1 MLSILINIAAF
12 LVAILVLVTIHE
24 FGHFWVAR
32 RLGVRV
38 LRFSIGFGR
47 SLYTWRRPG
56 DETEYVIAALPL
68 GGYVKMLDERE
79 TEEAIAPADRPFAFN
94 NQPLWKRSAIVA
106 AGPLANFLL
115 AILLYWGL
123 LMAGESGVR
132 PEVGSVE
139 PESMA
144 AEAGFLPGDLVESVD
159 GRPIATWGN
168 FWLAMLSASLGGDDV
183 EVRVTA
189 ADGLP
194 DVRTLPADE
203 LAPLDPGRGFL
214 SGVGLRSA
222 TPPIPPVLA
231 EVVPEEPA
239 AQAGLRAG
247 DAMLAVDGESIESWA
262 DFVAAIQARPDQPA
276 TVHLERDGSRFDV
289 VLTPQ
294 AVTLDDGSVVGRIGA
309 GPAVP
314 EDLFADYAV
323 VVHYGPV
330 AALTESLRR
339 VGDLSAMTLRIA
351 WRMLVGTA
359 SVQNLSSPIG
369 IADAAGRTASFGIEP
384 YLEFLALLS
393 VSLGLLNLLPIPVL
407 DGGHLLFFAVEAV
420 LRRPLPEAVQAY
432 GQRLGLFL
440 ILCLMTLAFYVDLAR
455 FFG

>member
-1 MLSILINIAAF
+1 MLDLIINVAAF

-47 SLYTWRRPG
+47 PLFSWRRAG
-56 DETEYVIAALPL
+56 DPTEYVIAALPL

-79 TEEAIAPADRPFAFN
+79 EAVAPADRPFAFN
-94 NQPLWKRSAIVA
+94 TQPLWKRSAVVA
-106 AGPLANFLL
+106 AGPIANFLL

-123 LMAGESGVR
+123 MMAGETGTR

-139 PESMA
+139 PDSIA
-144 AEAGFLPGDLVESVD
+144 ADAAFASGDVIESVN
-159 GRPIATWGN
+159 GRRVATWGN
-168 FWLAMLSASLGGDDV
+168 FWFALLSASLGGGDV
-183 EVRVTA
+183 TIAVTT
-189 ADGLP
+189 ADSVP
-194 DVRTLPADE
+194 AVRTLPGEA

-214 SGVGLRSA
+214 SMVGLRSA
-222 TPPIPPVLA
+222 TPSLPPVLG
-231 EVVPEEPA
+231 EVVPNQPA
-239 AQAGLRAG
+239 AEAGLRAG
-247 DAMLAVDGESIESWA
+247 DTVLAVDGEPIERWLELVDA
-262 DFVAAIQARPDQPA
+262 VQARPGVS
-276 TVHLERDGSRFDV
+276 TTLRILRDGIAQSV
-289 VLTPQ
+289 TLTPTS
-294 AVTLDDGSVVGRIGA
+294 ATLDDGIEVGRIGA

-314 EDLFADYAV
+314 EELFADYEV
-323 VVHYGPV
+323 VVRYGPV
-330 AALTESLRR
+330 EGLVEALRR

-351 WRMLVGTA
+351 GRMLVGSA
-359 SVQNLSSPIG
+359 SVENLSSPIG
-369 IADAAGRTASFGIEP
+369 IADAAGKTASFGIEP

-407 DGGHLLFFAVEAV
+407 DGGHLLYFAFEAV
-420 LRRPLPEAVQAY
+420 LGRPLPEEVQAY

-440 ILCLMTLAFYVDLAR
+440 ILSLMTLAFYVDLAR

>member
-1 MLSILINIAAF
+1 MLNILINIAAF

-47 SLYTWRRPG
+47 SLYTWRRRG

-79 TEEAIAPADRPFAFN
+79 TDEEIAPEDRPFAFN

-106 AGPLANFLL
+106 AGPIANFLL

-123 LMAGESGVR
+123 LMAGQSGVR

-139 PESMA
+139 PDSIA
-144 AEAGFLPGDLVESVD
+144 AEAGFVAGDLVEAVD

-168 FWLAMLSASLGGDDV
+168 FWLALLSSSLGGGDV

-189 ADGLP
+189 ADGVLE
-194 DVRTLPADE
+194 VRTLPSDE

-222 TPPIPPVLA
+222 VPAIPPVLA
-231 EVVPEEPA
+231 EVVPDEPA
-239 AQAGLRAG
+239 AAAGLRA
-247 DAMLAVDGESIESWA
+247 DDVILAVDGVAVASWA
-262 DFVAAIQARPDQPA
+262 DFVAAIQARPDEPA
-276 TVHLERDGSRFDV
+276 TVHIERDGGRFDV
-289 VLTPQ
+289 VLTPR
-294 AVTLDDGSVVGRIGA
+294 AVTLEDGSVVGRIGA

-314 EDLFADYAV
+314 DDLYADYEV
-323 VVHYGPV
+323 VVHYGPGTAMV
-330 AALTESLRR
+330 EALRR
-339 VGDLSAMTLRIA
+339 VGDLSVMTLRIA
-351 WRMLVGTA
+351 WRMLIGTA

-369 IADAAGRTASFGIEP
+369 IADAAGKTASFGIEP

-407 DGGHLLFFAVEAV
+407 DGGHLLYFAAEAV